1 VGFKLK
7 FEDMEII
14 LPSGKSVKIKTYNTP
29 IKSVSFDYN
38 IIQDIVIGKCSQC
51 GTDLKIK
58 DIK

>member
-1 VGFKLK
+1 
-7 FEDMEII
+7 MEII